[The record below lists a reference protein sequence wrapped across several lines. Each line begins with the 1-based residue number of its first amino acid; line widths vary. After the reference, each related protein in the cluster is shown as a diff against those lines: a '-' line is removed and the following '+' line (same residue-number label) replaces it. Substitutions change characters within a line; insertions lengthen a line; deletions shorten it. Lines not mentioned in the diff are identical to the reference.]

1 MTAHSLFNIST
12 AQKPLSKDGSYHAKH
27 PELFKPECV
36 VFLDGVMQSC
46 DTGERAYHE
55 ALFHP
60 SIFAHSNPRCAA
72 IIGGGEGATL
82 REMLKHATVKK
93 DIMGDI
99 DEQMVDVSRR
109 YLLEWSDCTNLVGS
123 AKWCGDDLR
132 AEVRYEDWLAYF
144 TNRYESTE
152 QIKDQLFG
160 AIVIDAVWVT
170 TKSCGSICF
179 LSSVV

>member
-1 MTAHSLFNIST
+1 
-12 AQKPLSKDGSYHAKH
+12 
-27 PELFKPECV
+27 
-36 VFLDGVMQSC
+36 
-46 DTGERAYHE
+46 
-55 ALFHP
+55 
-60 SIFAHSNPRCAA
+60 
-72 IIGGGEGATL
+72 
-82 REMLKHATVKK
+82 MLKHATVKK

-109 YLLEWSDCTNLVGS
+109 YLPEWSDCINLVGS

-132 AEVRYEDWLAYF
+132 AEVWYEDWLAYF
-144 TNRYESTE
+144 TNQYEPAE

-170 TKSCGSICF
+170 TESCGSICF